1 MEIKAQF
8 VKDLCGGGIEGE
20 KTVSKLETVLMSGQ
34 WPRGMTRHARRV
46 FFCNYLLIPGA
57 DTGNQRGSF
66 ARCDG
71 RRRALPYEPAAF

>member
-34 WPRGMTRHARRV
+34 WPRGMTRRARRV
-46 FFCNYLLIPGA
+46 FFVIIY
-57 DTGNQRGSF
+57 
-66 ARCDG
+66 
-71 RRRALPYEPAAF
+71 